1 MVVLLICYRRYV
13 NRSLEDTLN
22 QKIEE
27 QAMKVIG
34 EYNAFKEKGG
44 KMKDFFSRRGGSENT
59 SKLEL
64 VTE

>member
-44 KMKDFFSRRGGSENT
+44 KMKDFFSRRGSSENT